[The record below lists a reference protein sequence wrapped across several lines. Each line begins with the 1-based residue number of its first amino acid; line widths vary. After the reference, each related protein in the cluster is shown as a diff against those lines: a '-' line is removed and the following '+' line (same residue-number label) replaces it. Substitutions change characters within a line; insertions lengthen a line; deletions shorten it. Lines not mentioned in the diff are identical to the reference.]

1 MEPTTIKYSE
11 VVTNFKHSITDQIS
25 DSISQLEDRQ
35 SEVADEQSILNY
47 EQTLL
52 RDAYTHLQDV
62 YTSQQVKL
70 NLAMGISVTSL
81 VTGVVSLIIG
91 LL

>member
-1 MEPTTIKYSE
+1 MEPTTVKYSQIATQFTHS
-11 VVTNFKHSITDQIS
+11 VVDEIS
-25 DSISQLEDRQ
+25 DSILNLED
-35 SEVADEQSILNY
+35 
-47 EQTLL
+47 EQTFLK
-52 RDAYTHLQDV
+52 DAYIHLQDA
-62 YTSQQVKL
+62 YASQQVKL

>member
-1 MEPTTIKYSE
+1 MEPTTVKYSQ
-11 VVTNFKHSITDQIS
+11 VATQFKHSVTDEIR
-25 DSISQLEDRQ
+25 DVTDEIIGSILKLED
-35 SEVADEQSILNY
+35 EQAFLK
-47 EQTLL
+47 
-52 RDAYTHLQDV
+52 DAYTHLQDS
-62 YTSQQVKL
+62 YANQQVKL

>member
-1 MEPTTIKYSE
+1 MEPTTVKYSQ
-11 VVTNFKHSITDQIS
+11 VATQFKHSVTDEIH
-25 DSISQLEDRQ
+25 DSILKLED
-35 SEVADEQSILNY
+35 
-47 EQTLL
+47 EQTFLK
-52 RDAYTHLQDV
+52 DAYTHLQDA
-62 YTSQQVKL
+62 YASQQVKL